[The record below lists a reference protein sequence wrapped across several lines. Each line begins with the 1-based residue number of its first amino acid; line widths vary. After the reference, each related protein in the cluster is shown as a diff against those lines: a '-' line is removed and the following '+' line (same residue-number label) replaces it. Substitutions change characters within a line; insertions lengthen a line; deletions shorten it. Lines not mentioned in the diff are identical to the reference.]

1 MYLILGDTLNDW
13 MKSMLVKAV
22 IETSKLHNRSIFIN
36 ICRRYLTEILQR
48 RRKTLNSIQSIH
60 TYIHTNKSL
69 VYPYRYLDVIIITG
83 VQFPDSLEDR
93 TEVVFL
99 PVQEDPV
106 LGTVHGR
113 LKVPARVS
121 VLQQ

>member
-1 MYLILGDTLNDW
+1 MAHGP
-13 MKSMLVKAV
+13 LV
-22 IETSKLHNRSIFIN
+22 IN
-36 ICRRYLTEILQR
+36 SCRRYLAEILQI
-48 RRKTLNSIQSIH
+48 RRKTLIISTIKQ
-60 TYIHTNKSL
+60 YKHTNKSL
-69 VYPYRYLDVIIITG
+69 YLYRYLDVIIITG